1 MATVAQVSPDHWQVN
16 MDPEA
21 EPEVIVEVHMS
32 RDTAN
37 QITKLETERVAR
49 LNPGRTDL
57 PRWSLGV
64 AILNV
69 LGLYA
74 ANGRVT

>member
-1 MATVAQVSPDHWQVN
+1 MATVSQVSPDRWRVE
-16 MDPEA
+16 MDPGA
-21 EPEVIVEVHMS
+21 EHEMIVEVQMS
-32 RDTAN
+32 RETAN
-37 QITKLETERVAR
+37 KIANLETERVAR

-74 ANGRVT
+74 ANGRIT